1 MTMHPWVERYQ
12 SRIGIAV
19 QGGATLTD
27 PDPTAVVLRAGL
39 LTEEVGL
46 DGFFIGDHPGNSPEA
61 FVHLAALARETRQIT
76 LGSIVF
82 CIYHRHPVMFA
93 RQVADLDRLSDGRAL
108 IGLGIGWNAPEFARL
123 GMTLPP
129 VPERQ
134 RALDEYVQIVNGVY
148 GDEPL
153 TFAGETF
160 STTDALIY
168 PRPVQQPRP
177 PVVIA
182 GGGEK
187 VTLRQ
192 VARFADA
199 CNFGGS
205 SNTGAVRGAAGVEQR
220 FEVLRRHCDDVG
232 RPYDEILRT
241 HFTSWFF
248 IAENERDVAAKKAT
262 YFPDGLTEE
271 QEHTRIFGTPDQ
283 IVAYCAELVDAG
295 VQYFVMQTQDASD
308 TESIELLGR
317 EVAPRV
323 RAMGEKGKRQ

>member
-1 MTMHPWVERYQ
+1 MTMHPWVARYQ
-12 SRIGIAV
+12 SQIGIAV

-27 PDPTAVVLRAGL
+27 PDPNGVVMCAGL
-39 LTEEVGL
+39 LTEDVGL

-61 FVHLAALARETRQIT
+61 FVHLAALARETQQIT

-93 RQVADLDRLSDGRAL
+93 RQIADLDQLSNGRAL

-129 VPERQ
+129 VPQRQ
-134 RALDEYVQIVNGVY
+134 RALEDYVQIVNGVY
-148 GDEPL
+148 GDAPF
-153 TFAGETF
+153 TFVGDTF
-160 STTDALIY
+160 STTGAFVY

-177 PVVIA
+177 PITIA
-182 GGGEK
+182 GAGAK

-192 VARFADA
+192 VAQFADA
-199 CNFGGS
+199 CNFGAS
-205 SNTGAVRGAAGVEQR
+205 SNTGAVRGPEGVVQR
-220 FEVLRRHCDDVG
+220 FEILKRHCEEIG
-232 RPYDEILRT
+232 RPYDDILRT
-241 HFTSWFF
+241 HFTSWFI
-248 IAENERDVAAKKAT
+248 IAESERDVAAKKAK

-283 IVAYCAELVDAG
+283 LVDYCAELVDAG
-295 VQYFVMQTQDASD
+295 VQYFVMQTQDAGD

-323 RAMGEKGKRQ
+323 RALANSSP

>member
-1 MTMHPWVERYQ
+1 MTMHPWVEKYQ
-12 SRIGIAV
+12 SRIGFAV

-27 PDPTAVVLRAGL
+27 PDPNGVVMRAGL
-39 LTEEVGL
+39 LAEEVGL
-46 DGFFIGDHPGNSPEA
+46 DGFFSGDHPGYSPEV
-61 FVHLAALARETRQIT
+61 FVHLAALARETTRIE

-93 RQVADLDRLSDGRAL
+93 RQIADLDQLSHGRAL
-108 IGLGIGWNAPEFARL
+108 IGLGIGWNVPEFSRL
-123 GMTLPP
+123 GMTLPR

-134 RALDEYVQIVNGVY
+134 RALEEYIAIVEGVY
-148 GDEPL
+148 GSAPFTL
-153 TFAGETF
+153 AGDTF
-160 STTDALIY
+160 STTNAEIY

-177 PVVIA
+177 PILIA

-192 VARFADA
+192 VAQFADA
-199 CNFGGS
+199 CNFGAS
-205 SNTGAVRGAAGVEQR
+205 ANTGAIRGAGGVAQR
-220 FEVLRRHCDDVG
+220 LEVLKRHCEEVG
-232 RPYDEILRT
+232 RPYEAILRT
-241 HFTSWFF
+241 HFTSWLF
-248 IAENERDVAAKKAT
+248 IAETERDLQAKKQK
-262 YFPDGLTEE
+262 YFPNGLTEE
-271 QEHTRIFGTPDQ
+271 QEHTRIFGTPDR

-323 RAMGEKGKRQ
+323 RGLRG

>member
-1 MTMHPWVERYQ
+1 MTRHPWVERYQ
-12 SRIGIAV
+12 SRIGFAV
-19 QGGATLTD
+19 QGGAMLTD
-27 PDPTAVVLRAGL
+27 PDPTRVVMRTGL

-61 FVHLAALARETRQIT
+61 FVHLAALARETSSMA

-93 RQVADLDRLSDGRAL
+93 RQIADLDQLSGGRAL
-108 IGLGIGWNAPEFARL
+108 MGLGIGWNAPELARL
-123 GMTLPP
+123 GMSLPP

-134 RALDEYVQIVNGVY
+134 HALEEYVRIVEGVY
-148 GDEPL
+148 GDEPFS
-153 TFAGETF
+153 FAGETF
-160 STTDALIY
+160 STTYAEIY

-177 PVVIA
+177 PILIA
-182 GGGEK
+182 GAGEK

-192 VARFADA
+192 VAQFADA
-199 CNFGGS
+199 CNFGAS
-205 SNTGAVRGAAGVEQR
+205 SNTGGIRGAEDVARR
-220 FEVLRRHCDDVG
+220 FTVLRRHCDEVG
-232 RPYDEILRT
+232 RPYDDILRT
-241 HFTSWFF
+241 HFTSWLF
-248 IAENERDVAAKKAT
+248 IAETERDVQAKKQK
-262 YFPDGLTEE
+262 YFPNGLTEE

-283 IVAYCAELVDAG
+283 IVSYCAELLDAG

-323 RAMGEKGKRQ
+323 RALRA